1 MTMTSP
7 SSVDLAGRRTL
18 VVEDQFLIAMDIE
31 DMLRTLG
38 ANMVDI
44 ASSIA
49 DALAAIDRTK
59 PDFAILDLKLD
70 TETTA
75 PIAERLQA
83 LRIPFVFVTGY
94 DDLSAMPPPLRRAPL
109 IRKPV
114 DMRTLS
120 ATLKKLNL

>member
-1 MTMTSP
+1 MTMTSA
-7 SSVDLAGRRTL
+7 SSVDLAGRRAL

-38 ANMVDI
+38 AGVVDI
-44 ASSIA
+44 ATSIS
-49 DALAAIDRTK
+49 DAFAAIEHAR

-75 PIAERLQA
+75 PIAERLQS
-83 LRIPFVFVTGY
+83 LGVPLVFVTGY
-94 DDLSAMPPPLRRAPL
+94 DDLRTMPEPLRKASL

-114 DMRTLS
+114 DLGTLS
-120 ATLKKLNL
+120 ATLKALNL